1 MIRFRLGQRW
11 QPERESSLEDSFG
24 LELDGIDLLP
34 ETSEESLAVVVPEL
48 LDAVAAL
55 YSLGEPLA
63 QVSLPEARLE
73 IAMWRRENEIEITIV
88 DLGRPARVARGP
100 VCVDLA
106 DLSAAAIQCA
116 RGLMQ
121 RVRDRPHLQNSA
133 PIQQMMRQV
142 ALLER
147 RRMAAAISGS
157 ATVGVEGSAARATP
171 EFFRFE
177 VRDSRKLIAAF
188 GKDGR
193 GPLASLLFEGSVS
206 LVVDRGNVIWRA
218 EGKPFLVTLE
228 ICRQAAE
235 LSRARELSEQR
246 IALQLG
252 GVGPPFELDLVHG
265 RVAMASHDYELSS
278 VALERAM
285 LELGLSIA
293 YFVFAQNRNQRKNPY
308 LNALIERCR
317 DGLAQ
322 LRAPIA
328 PEESGPARA
337 PGGRVLPQTAVNR
350 AGRLRRLRFSW
361 LWKKSRLGGDELGC
375 LLLGPKGPIF
385 SSAAM
390 ACAFSRRGDLLFRHV
405 SAQGVAV
412 SKDYCVLAAGSHRMD
427 CFVNSAKSASWT
439 RDYVGTSIGPSLIR
453 KKGLLIGTSAVG
465 TVFALSELTGR
476 ETWRIALA
484 RAREVFCSIQ
494 GQRLLIAADSGDL
507 YGLDLQNG
515 HVRYRLRAAQ
525 PFTGP
530 PLPWG
535 RKFLA
540 RAGRRERLLLL
551 AADAHRGTVQWTR
564 ELELVRTGVPVAQGN
579 RVFIAGERP
588 PDGLLVCLAAT
599 GQALWERRLPLGQA
613 PFTVVAAGHR
623 VIACSSRGGA
633 VCFDSDGQAL
643 WRLGELSAE
652 LLWPCP
658 PALAR
663 GVVIIPGEVVRVVDI
678 HSGDLLAELPAGIGL
693 CDLKADSKLS
703 LFLLDEDGTLQAHR
717 LASHF
722 AVVTGKPQAG
732 G

>member
-11 QPERESSLEDSFG
+11 KAEHESSLEDSFG

-34 ETSEESLAVVVPEL
+34 ETSEESLAIVVPEL

-55 YSLGEPLA
+55 YSRGEPLA
-63 QVSLPEARLE
+63 QVSLPEAHLE
-73 IAMWRRENEIEITIV
+73 IAMCRRENEIEICIV

-100 VCVDLA
+100 VRVDLV
-106 DLSAAAIQCA
+106 DLSTAAIQCA
-116 RGLMQ
+116 KGLMQ
-121 RVRDRPHLQNSA
+121 RVRHRQQLHNSA

-142 ALLER
+142 GVLEH
-147 RRMAAAISGS
+147 RRMAAAIS
-157 ATVGVEGSAARATP
+157 ASAAAGVQGPAPGPTA
-171 EFFRFE
+171 ELFRFD
-177 VRDSRKLIAAF
+177 VGDSRNLIAAF
-188 GKDGR
+188 GKGGR
-193 GPLASLLFEGSVS
+193 GPLAALLFEGSVS
-206 LVVDRGNVIWRA
+206 LAADRCNVIWRA

-235 LSRARELSEQR
+235 LLRARELGEER
-246 IALQLG
+246 IAIQLG
-252 GVGPPFELDLVHG
+252 GVGPPFELDLLRG
-265 RVAMASHDYELSS
+265 RIAVASRDYELSG

-285 LELGLSIA
+285 LELGLSMA

-308 LNALIERCR
+308 LAALIERCR

-328 PEESGPARA
+328 TNESGLARA
-337 PGGRVLPQTAVNR
+337 PGGRVAQTAVNL
-350 AGRLRRLRFSW
+350 AGRLRRLRFSE
-361 LWKKSRLGGDELGC
+361 LWKKSRLGGDELGR
-375 LLLGPKGPIF
+375 LLLGAKGPIF

-390 ACAFSRRGDLLFRHV
+390 ACAFSRRGELLFRRI

-412 SKDYCVLAAGSHRMD
+412 SKDYWALAAGSHRMD
-427 CFVNSAKSASWT
+427 CFVNSSKTASWT

-453 KKGLLIGTSAVG
+453 KRGLLIGTSAAG
-465 TVFALSELTGR
+465 AIFALSELTGR

-484 RAREVFCSIQ
+484 RARDVFCSTQ
-494 GQRLLIAADSGDL
+494 GQRLLIAADSGELHGVDL
-507 YGLDLQNG
+507 HNG
-515 HVRYRLRAAQ
+515 DVRYRLRASQ

-530 PLPWG
+530 PLAWG
-535 RKFLA
+535 RRFLA
-540 RAGRRERLLLL
+540 RAGRRDRLSLL
-551 AADAHRGTVQWTR
+551 AADAHQGTLHWTR
-564 ELELVRTGVPVAQGN
+564 EVELTRPASPVAQGN
-579 RVFIAGERP
+579 RVFIAGERG
-588 PDGLLVCLAAT
+588 PDGVVVCLAAT
-599 GQALWERRLPLGQA
+599 GQPLWERGLHLGHG
-613 PFTVVAAGHR
+613 PFTLVAASHR
-623 VIACSSRGGA
+623 VIACSPRGGA
-633 VCFDSDGQAL
+633 VCFDSDGQAV

-663 GVVIIPGEVVRVVDI
+663 GVIIIPGEVVRAVDV
-678 HSGDLLAELPAGIGL
+678 HSGAVLAELPAGIGL

-722 AVVTGKPQAG
+722 AVVPGEPQVG